1 MYRIG
6 QSRDIHKLVEGR
18 KLMIGL
24 QEIPFTKGE
33 LAHSDGDVLVHAI
46 TEAIIGAL
54 GLGDLGKHFS
64 DKDDKYKDISSEY
77 FLKEVKKMLE
87 KEQYEICNIDS
98 TVLIEEPM
106 IGKYIDAMKK
116 SMSKVLNI
124 SPTQINIKATRG
136 EELGYIGRKEG
147 LEAMAIVLIKK
158 ISKIIKL

>member
-116 SMSKVLNI
+116 SISKVLNI

-147 LEAMAIVLIKK
+147 IEAMAIVLIKK

>member
-64 DKDDKYKDISSEY
+64 DKDDKYKDISSEH

-147 LEAMAIVLIKK
+147 IEAMAIVLIKK

>member
-106 IGKYIDAMKK
+106 IGKYIDAMKE

-147 LEAMAIVLIKK
+147 IEAMAIVLIKK

>member
-1 MYRIG
+1 MYQIG

-147 LEAMAIVLIKK
+147 IEAMAIVLIKK

>member
-147 LEAMAIVLIKK
+147 IEAMAIVLIKK
-158 ISKIIKL
+158 ISKIVKL

>member
-147 LEAMAIVLIKK
+147 IEAMAIVLIKK

>member
-24 QEIPFTKGE
+24 QDIPFTKGE

-147 LEAMAIVLIKK
+147 IEAMAIVLIKK

>member
-98 TVLIEEPM
+98 IVLIEEPM

-147 LEAMAIVLIKK
+147 IEAMAIVLIKK
-158 ISKIIKL
+158 INKIIKL

>member
-1 MYRIG
+1 MMYRIG

-87 KEQYEICNIDS
+87 KEQYEICNIAS
-98 TVLIEEPM
+98 IPSFLPIYPSSSPLVALI
-106 IGKYIDAMKK
+106 
-116 SMSKVLNI
+116 
-124 SPTQINIKATRG
+124 
-136 EELGYIGRKEG
+136 
-147 LEAMAIVLIKK
+147 LI
-158 ISKIIKL
+158 